1 MQCQRGTDCDDCGVR
16 TQAPPPPPRA
26 PPPPKPPTGM
36 GVACSDQ
43 CLMFKANGVCEDG
56 GPGAEFAI
64 CHYGTDCTDCGHR
77 LEVIDGGI
85 VACSNQ
91 CTFKED
97 GLCDDGGKGA
107 TFSLCRVG
115 SDCADCGGRYMT
127 KSDAQRSGAWW
138 MASFPPPPPLPHY
151 LICANT
157 CTYAND
163 GRCQDGAFESGSP
176 FPMCEHGTDCTDC
189 GPRYPTPSPPPPPPP
204 PPPPRKCG
212 GWCAGVYSMG
222 DRWTRE
228 ERACNRRCPENADPW
243 WNFGQYYFSAGGMY
257 HNCLCDGT
265 RLPGNVNTK
274 CTYTPGAVAGGMLC
288 CNGQCYKSGR
298 YEERKPPPPPPPIWM
313 MTEEYK
319 LSQQCGS
326 TRHDCWV
333 GSNGRI
339 YYYAPPPPYPPG
351 GGASNDPTIADCNCV
366 LSKQCYDDKSCI
378 NKDMDRDGDTDC
390 DDCMSGY
397 GQAGFCSCCHPPPP
411 PPPPPP
417 RPTRSLDGPR
427 DYADLACDVHGAL
440 NDPLGQD
447 SIGLDCD
454 NGPWEQVMY
463 GDDHTCR
470 RRLAASGDDR
480 RKMAVYD
487 ERYQRRTA
495 RRRRMGQSFSRI
507 WSAEA
512 GALAVAHAHHPQN
525 LTLHEAQ
532 RACEEDEGC
541 AGYMYA
547 EPQWLRDP
555 DERAPVHLARKSKR
569 SADLGSIPNGDFGWT
584 THLKQ
589 TTQQMM
595 AEHFWKPTRSRTWPI
610 LEALT
615 AFPKDLEEMAERI
628 TQRMLPLLAA
638 TTRHHDD
645 FTELLDGDSQAAQ
658 NFLHH
663 LMTLNETL
671 NGALHESEGGTHGQ
685 MAPSQRAARRLGKL
699 STANAVMGAACTGWD
714 TYKKC
719 EEAGCAFCA
728 ECGSAVAQGLL
739 DVVAGVSIADGMW
752 DCMTGGDACPG
763 PNNEEETQT
772 ANCLRLANS

>member
-1 MQCQRGTDCDDCGVR
+1 
-16 TQAPPPPPRA
+16 
-26 PPPPKPPTGM
+26 
-36 GVACSDQ
+36 
-43 CLMFKANGVCEDG
+43 
-56 GPGAEFAI
+56 
-64 CHYGTDCTDCGHR
+64 
-77 LEVIDGGI
+77 
-85 VACSNQ
+85 
-91 CTFKED
+91 
-97 GLCDDGGKGA
+97 
-107 TFSLCRVG
+107 
-115 SDCADCGGRYMT
+115 
-127 KSDAQRSGAWW
+127 
-138 MASFPPPPPLPHY
+138 
-151 LICANT
+151 
-157 CTYAND
+157 
-163 GRCQDGAFESGSP
+163 
-176 FPMCEHGTDCTDC
+176 
-189 GPRYPTPSPPPPPPP
+189 
-204 PPPPRKCG
+204 
-212 GWCAGVYSMG
+212 
-222 DRWTRE
+222 
-228 ERACNRRCPENADPW
+228 
-243 WNFGQYYFSAGGMY
+243 
-257 HNCLCDGT
+257 
-265 RLPGNVNTK
+265 
-274 CTYTPGAVAGGMLC
+274 
-288 CNGQCYKSGR
+288 
-298 YEERKPPPPPPPIWM
+298 
-313 MTEEYK
+313 
-319 LSQQCGS
+319 
-326 TRHDCWV
+326 
-333 GSNGRI
+333 
-339 YYYAPPPPYPPG
+339 
-351 GGASNDPTIADCNCV
+351 
-366 LSKQCYDDKSCI
+366 
-378 NKDMDRDGDTDC
+378 
-390 DDCMSGY
+390 
-397 GQAGFCSCCHPPPP
+397 
-411 PPPPPP
+411 
-417 RPTRSLDGPR
+417 
-427 DYADLACDVHGAL
+427 
-440 NDPLGQD
+440 
-447 SIGLDCD
+447 
-454 NGPWEQVMY
+454 
-463 GDDHTCR
+463 
-470 RRLAASGDDR
+470 
-480 RKMAVYD
+480 MAVYD

-719 EEAGCAFCA
+719 GEAGCAFCA